1 MMVGPR
7 RPRRA
12 WRVIHVLIALG
23 ASAVALGVLAFGY
36 GTVPA
41 LGPALD
47 PGHGVWTSA
56 GGAVLPHSQALAIP
70 GLAHPVR
77 VSFTSDG
84 VASIH
89 ASVDSDLFLALG
101 YVHARFRLTE
111 MDLERRL
118 GEGRLAQLAGPSS
131 VGSDKFELRLG
142 LLRTA
147 QLEWAAT
154 PRSGPV
160 ARALVAYS
168 RGVNDYLAPRR
179 TGPRWTAWPFRGT

>member
-89 ASVDSDLFLALG
+89 ASVDSDLRQVRVAARPAAHRPAGMGRHTAIRPGRPRAGGVLARG
-101 YVHARFRLTE
+101 ERLPRPGPGQPR
-111 MDLERRL
+111 LAGAVFPGRRL
-118 GEGRLAQLAGPSS
+118 PGELDPGGQPG
-131 VGSDKFELRLG
+131 
-142 LLRTA
+142 
-147 QLEWAAT
+147 
-154 PRSGPV
+154 RSGGPDPGTGLHHHP
-160 ARALVAYS
+160 AGLRAA
-168 RGVNDYLAPRR
+168 
-179 TGPRWTAWPFRGT
+179 